1 MSRVRAAKWEF
12 FVTRWGAMYDWVS
25 GTVKAA
31 AQEGGGA
38 AAARLR
44 AEEVRGCDRS
54 LSGRVCRLISRCH
67 HAMQQAS
74 RINFGSSSYSYS

>member
-38 AAARLR
+38 AARLR
-44 AEEVRGCDRS
+44 AEEVRCG
-54 LSGRVCRLISRCH
+54 V
-67 HAMQQAS
+67 
-74 RINFGSSSYSYS
+74 